1 MRPIRPARLAG
12 LYRLAEEPT
21 SHLLL
26 NIPGTQLGVR
36 NILDLH
42 SHEIIQ
48 QGGQRIHRLTF
59 NSGECLHIETDGRT
73 VSVEGTR
80 IDFGSDARHPDE
92 TWLADPAKSRRDRY
106 KSAR

>member
-1 MRPIRPARLAG
+1 MRPIRPERLAG
-12 LYRLAEEPT
+12 LYRRAEEPS

-36 NILDLH
+36 NILDLY

-48 QGGQRIHRLTF
+48 QGGRRVHRLTF

-73 VSVEGTR
+73 VSVEGAR
-80 IDFGSDARHPDE
+80 INYASDARHPDE
-92 TWLADPAKSRRDRY
+92 TWLADPDKPHRTR
-106 KSAR
+106 